1 MMLELVFV
9 LIFIGFS
16 IFGFIIIYRQV
27 NLIKKGEF
35 TLKDRLFCFIYA
47 IFFAM
52 GASVVIGMAI
62 IFTIETPDFWETS
75 ETPPPTF
82 NPLFF
87 LIPFFA
93 CLGYISI
100 YPLMDFLFMALNKRT
115 ERGFTPIHEFIE
127 DKIINLKENHVVRII
142 ISVLLY
148 LGAIIAPIMILTL
161 IGVPLIISYISW
173 VLIYPL
179 IILTYFGSKGYIA
192 GISDVFY
199 HIPDMRRAIFLHF
212 EDRKRAFNEFA
223 MNPAPYIIFG
233 LMIFVYIWAWISMIQ
248 TIVFFFTG
256 TLAFSTMS
264 SYFVFIT
271 LFLGISGYF
280 TRYFG
285 RQVQSKGYH
294 LLFAAYLMTAIGI
307 NVLVNFLLVN
317 PDKLEF
323 VFSLT
328 SLTSEITPNY
338 KSFAW
343 AAIIEEVVLLIITT
357 YYFLALNDE
366 YIQNIRYSK
375 ITESSQNFDPLP
387 LFNLMKNKNIRIREH
402 AREHLVLMF
411 ERIPL
416 KSELDINNPKF
427 KFPLLDGISDSNSL
441 LRRTCIEIL
450 DDLKEKNPE
459 TILSWIIESMHSPN
473 LDKSI
478 PLIHLLL
485 KMENKYINK
494 IPIEDILNL
503 IYDSEWRLKFLGLKL
518 ISKLGFENN
527 ALISY
532 LNMDELLYHANFQV
546 QLEALKLIGKSS
558 QKINI
563 SLIIEKI
570 HHPNKKIRAQAIRVL
585 QIIEKEKL
593 NPYIH
598 SRILPLLNDPSG
610 EVRAATFNFFASRE
624 KPLELGI
631 PLGPFIEGL
640 TDPNEEVRRAS
651 VKILEKI
658 FMEDPKTFDLNVII
672 NRIDPTNIEA
682 LNSILSLLGKIWD
695 RDPEKVLLIFLT
707 FIKFDDIQLKNT
719 ISRILISKYDTNP
732 NLILDNL
739 IKIPDDYKFLSKG
752 IISTTLIQIAKKD
765 PEKNIPILLRYLK
778 SDNEDIVLNALLSL
792 EGLLDDHTDMIELSP
807 ILSVFKRKVNT
818 RIKRQ
823 SSKFLLDLVKK
834 HPLKIKSSLSEIFKI
849 LDTQDPSVRISLSKA
864 LLEIIKDTPKIVSL
878 SSIQTLLEDEEP
890 LVREAATKIFG
901 YMGALYPEEI
911 QKMLLQKAL
920 KDGEWMVRVAAV
932 SSLGKLARNVKD
944 KTLIIENLVTL
955 LDDPENWVRRTTM
968 NVLANIPEVSA
979 SNIPFEKVVSN
990 LNSEDPKVREG
1001 SVGLLK
1007 IYSFNNIDRIF
1018 DKIIML
1024 LGDES
1029 DSVRFKMVST
1039 MVEIIEKIGLS
1050 EILSKLLKN
1059 LSEETSIETQRSIAL
1074 ILRRTTKY
1082 EEEKIKKR
1090 VISVL
1095 KIRCEMSQDPV
1106 ICKVFQE
1113 LKTI

>member
-1 MMLELVFV
+1 MMLEFIFI
-9 LIFIGFS
+9 LIFIGLS

-27 NLIKKGEF
+27 SLIKKGEF

-62 IFTIETPDFWETS
+62 IFTIETPEFWEAS

-87 LIPFFA
+87 LIPFFV

-100 YPLMDFLFMALNKRT
+100 YPLIDFLFMALNKRA

-127 DKIINLKENHVVRII
+127 DKIINLKENHLFRVL
-142 ISVLLY
+142 ISVIFY
-148 LGAIIAPIMILTL
+148 LGAIISPIMILML
-161 IGVPLIISYISW
+161 IGVPLIVSYISW

-199 HIPDMRRAIFLHF
+199 HIPDMRRSIFLHF

-223 MNPAPYIIFG
+223 MNPAPYIVFG

-248 TIVFFFTG
+248 TIGFFFTG
-256 TLAFSTMS
+256 TLAISTMS

-285 RQVQSKGYH
+285 RQIQSKGYH

-328 SLTSEITPNY
+328 SLTSEITSNY
-338 KSFAW
+338 KLFAW
-343 AAIIEEVVLLIITT
+343 SAIIEEVVLLITTT

-387 LFNLMKNKNIRIREH
+387 LFNLMKNKNSRIWEP
-402 AREHLVLMF
+402 AREHLVMMF
-411 ERIPL
+411 ERVPL
-416 KSELDINNPKF
+416 KSELDINNPRF
-427 KFPLLDGISDSNSL
+427 KLPLIDGISDSNIH

-450 DDLKEKNPE
+450 DDLKETKPE
-459 TILSWIIESMHSPN
+459 IVLSWIIESIHSPN
-473 LDKSI
+473 IDKSI
-478 PLIHLLL
+478 PLINLLL

-503 IYDSEWRLKFLGLKL
+503 IRDSEWRLNILGLKL
-518 ISKLGFENN
+518 ISKLVIENN
-527 ALISY
+527 TLISY
-532 LNMDELLYHANFQV
+532 LNMDELLNHANFQI
-546 QLEALKLIGKSS
+546 QLEALKLMVKSF
-558 QKINI
+558 QKISF

-570 HHPNKKIRAQAIRVL
+570 NHPNDKIRAQAIRILQLYGKEDVL
-585 QIIEKEKL
+585 
-593 NPYIH
+593 PYIH
-598 SRILPLLNDPSG
+598 SKILPLLNDPSG
-610 EVRAATFNFFASRE
+610 EVRAATFNFFANRE
-624 KPLELGI
+624 KPLELGF
-631 PLGPFIEGL
+631 PFTPFIEGI
-640 TDPNEEVRRAS
+640 TDPNEEVRRSS

-658 FMEDPKTFDLNVII
+658 FMEDPKTFDLNIII
-672 NRIDPTNIEA
+672 NRIDPSNIKA
-682 LNSILSLLGKIWD
+682 LNSIISLLGKIWD

-719 ISRILISKYDTNP
+719 ISRILISKYDTHP

-739 IKIPDDYKFLSKG
+739 IKIPDEYKFLSRG

-765 PEKNIPILLRYLK
+765 PEKNIPMLLRYLN
-778 SDNEDIVLNALLSL
+778 SDNEDIVLNAVLSL
-792 EGLLDDHTDMIELSP
+792 EGLLEDYADMIELTS
-807 ILSVFKRKVNT
+807 ILSIFKRNVNT
-818 RIKRQ
+818 RIKKE
-823 SSKFLLDLVKK
+823 SSKFLLNLIKK
-834 HPLKIKSSLSEIFKI
+834 YPLKIKSSSSEIFKI
-849 LDTQDPSVRISLSKA
+849 LDTQDPSVKISLSKA
-864 LLEIIKDTPKIVSL
+864 LLEIIKDTPNLVSL
-878 SSIQTLLEDEEP
+878 NSIQSLLEDEEP
-890 LVREAATKIFG
+890 LVRETATKILG
-901 YMGALYPEEI
+901 YMGTLYPEEI
-911 QKMLLQKAL
+911 QKILLQKAI
-920 KDGEWMVRVAAV
+920 KDKEWMVREAAV
-932 SSLGKLARNVKD
+932 SSLGKLARNIKD
-944 KTLIIENLVTL
+944 KALIIENLVSL
-955 LDDPENWVRRTTM
+955 LDDPENWVKRTAM

-979 SNIPFEKVVSN
+979 TNIPFEKVVSN

-1029 DSVRFKMVST
+1029 ESVRFKMVST
-1039 MVEIIEKIGLS
+1039 MFEIIEKIGLS

-1059 LSEETSIETQRSIAL
+1059 LSEETTLETQRSIAL
-1074 ILRRTTKY
+1074 ILRRTAKY

-1106 ICKVFQE
+1106 ICRVFQE
-1113 LKTI
+1113 LKNI